1 MSQIIFERQVTLAE
15 AKKGHITIRARY
27 YGLFESQFAPIRHE
41 NDKSCPQADFF
52 KNFIRATDD
61 KPIRLKLCRR
71 NAPRREMRLYFKDA
85 DGDGIRARNDQIVTI
100 TFTRKGPVI
109 GLRPSGLKKPAE
121 LFPGDKEKSRAQ
133 KLKRPK
139 DDEEKLNR
147 ALWTEPKQ
155 RTKSEQKIWAR
166 SGKLAETCVK
176 GAAYHCEAGRD
187 ADSFNSKRTKKP
199 YVEVHHLIPLKE
211 QRHFRES
218 LDCAE
223 NLCCLSPLAHRAIHY
238 GTDDEA
244 LKVLEKLLDSKRA
257 ALLKFGINEDALY
270 KFYGLE

>member
-1 MSQIIFERQVTLAE
+1 MNKIIFERQVTPAE

-41 NDKSCPQADFF
+41 NDKGCPEADFY
-52 KNFIRATDD
+52 KDFIRATD
-61 KPIRLKLCRR
+61 KKTIRLKLCRR
-71 NAPRREMRLYFKDA
+71 NSPRKEMRLYFKDA
-85 DGDGIRARNDQIVTI
+85 HGDGIKARNDQIVTI
-100 TFTRKGPVI
+100 TFTPKGPVI
-109 GLRPSGLKKPAE
+109 SLRPTGLKDPVE
-121 LFPGDKEKSRAQ
+121 LFPEKPKGE
-133 KLKRPK
+133 KLDRPT
-139 DDEEKLNR
+139 DDEDKLNR

-166 SGKLAETCVK
+166 SGKLAEACVK
-176 GAAYHCEAGRD
+176 GAAYRCEAGRD
-187 ADSFNSKRTKKP
+187 TDSFVSKRTRKP

-211 QRHFRES
+211 QRRFREP

-238 GTDDEA
+238 GTDGEA
-244 LKVLEKLLDSKRA
+244 LKILEKLVDSKRA

-270 KFYGLE
+270 KFYGIE